1 MKYSKFSILMFSLLL
16 GVGFITA
23 KNAEARNSD
32 TYRNLLKNKTYTIK
46 YVDVTPEQRR
56 TNKDKIHMYGSNA
69 MDSSEAVFL
78 LYKQTENIVVA
89 DGKNRY
95 EEKKYGPFTQCRL
108 QKDDEM
114 FFFTKYNNGKK
125 EEIYGDKKGII
136 SSVETNIMA
145 NVMLGDSFGSSNMT
159 RYLNALLPDDNKSM
173 DMPTFRY
180 IGSGWLDNGLNYED
194 YKSDEENFFE
204 AVRYY
209 FNGYNLVKIAAA
221 QYWRNSNGVMEG
233 NKTIIK
239 INEFSP
245 TPDKTLLEP
254 PAGVK
259 VVSSKK
265 NK

>member
-1 MKYSKFSILMFSLLL
+1 MKYGKFSLLMFSLLL
-16 GVGFITA
+16 GVGFITTT
-23 KNAEARNSD
+23 NVEARNSD

-46 YVDVTPEQRR
+46 YVDVTPELRR
-56 TNKDKIHMYGSNA
+56 TNKDKIHMYGSNT

-108 QKDDEM
+108 QKDDEE
-114 FFFTKYNNGKK
+114 FFFSKYNNGKK
-125 EEIYGDKKGII
+125 EEIYGNKKGSITGGEVNYI
-136 SSVETNIMA
+136 ANIMQ
-145 NVMLGDSFGSSNMT
+145 GDSFGSSNMT

-173 DMPTFRY
+173 DMPVFRY
-180 IGSGWLDNGLNYED
+180 VGSGWLDNGLNYED
-194 YKSDEENFFE
+194 YKSDAKDFFE

-221 QYWRNSNGVMEG
+221 QYWRNNNGVMEG

-239 INEFSP
+239 ITEFSP